1 MFRFEKGRSATDIT
15 LLCGAAHPPKGEGS
29 FEQLLQVALD
39 GLIDIYVARR
49 GQLRILPTEL
59 HGGINL
65 VRSHFRTF
73 LPERDLVHGEESV
86 QRTMTSGAPCFQD
99 NRPVENAGFYS
110 SLCVPVLGPR
120 RPCGWIYLERPGR
133 GSAFDREQ
141 LWQAQWLAQ
150 LVSVELANG
159 LRRRWRWRFLDVS
172 RVSSH
177 QVA

>member
-1 MFRFEKGRSATDIT
+1 MIRFETGKSATDIT

-49 GQLRILPTEL
+49 GQLKVLPAER

-73 LPERDLVHGEESV
+73 LPERDLLHS
-86 QRTMTSGAPCFQD
+86 RDSILRSMSSGAPVFRD
-99 NRPVENAGFYS
+99 NQAVENAGFYS
-110 SLCVPVLGPR
+110 SLCVPIPGERGPS
-120 RPCGWIYLERPGR
+120 GWIYLERPGR
-133 GSAFDREQ
+133 GSAFDRDQ

-150 LVSVELANG
+150 LVSVELNNG
-159 LRRRWRWRFLDVS
+159 LRRNWSWRFLDVS
-172 RVSSH
+172 RVSRH